1 VPESRELRVGAVN
14 RAQDQ
19 QQDQQQDQEQDERH
33 EIARL
38 EAEIALRR
46 QRVGASFEEL
56 HRRLRTAISWRHWA
70 ASHPAGWIGV
80 GVSLGFII
88 GCLAGRRS
96 PSEP

>member
-1 VPESRELRVGAVN
+1 MPELRELRARPDDRSDAEPQN
-14 RAQDQ
+14 E
-19 QQDQQQDQEQDERH
+19 QQDEQQ

-46 QRVGASFEEL
+46 ERVGASFEEL
-56 HRRLRTAISWRHWA
+56 RRRVQVAASWRHWA
-70 ASHPAGWIGV
+70 GSHPVGWIGV

-96 PSEP
+96 RPEP

>member
-1 VPESRELRVGAVN
+1 MPASPEPP
-14 RAQDQ
+14 D
-19 QQDQQQDQEQDERH
+19 EQR

-38 EAEIALRR
+38 EAEIVVRR
-46 QRVGASFEEL
+46 ERVGESFEEL
-56 HRRLRTAISWRHWA
+56 RRRVQTVTSWRHWA
-70 ASHPAGWIGV
+70 ASHPVGWIGV

>member
-1 VPESRELRVGAVN
+1 MPASPEPPN
-14 RAQDQ
+14 
-19 QQDQQQDQEQDERH
+19 EQR
-33 EIARL
+33 EIALL

-56 HRRLRTAISWRHWA
+56 RRRVQTATSWRHWA
-70 ASHPAGWIGV
+70 ASHPVGWIGA

-96 PSEP
+96 HPEL

>member
-1 VPESRELRVGAVN
+1 MSASPELQNGQR
-14 RAQDQ
+14 
-19 QQDQQQDQEQDERH
+19 
-33 EIARL
+33 EIALL

-46 QRVGASFEEL
+46 ERVGASFEEL
-56 HRRLRTAISWRHWA
+56 RHRVQTATSWRHWA
-70 ASHPAGWIGV
+70 ASHPVGWLGV